1 MSRPTHATPG
11 GHAYLELQRRARVE
25 RVGTQEL
32 LVWYVHERFLYRLS
46 RSSHR
51 DHLILK
57 GGMLLVAFE
66 ARRATQDI
74 DLLGLRVS
82 NDEAAVS
89 AMVADIARIE
99 VPDGVEFAVD
109 QITTATIREDANY
122 GGVRV
127 TMPAMVDR
135 AKVLLRVDLSVGD
148 PVTPAP
154 IELDYPSLLDSSFTL
169 RGYPVATVLAE
180 KIVTLIER
188 GDANTRE
195 RDVADIVVL
204 ARRHRPSEDEL
215 VAALTATAAHR
226 DVELRPVAQ
235 AVIALGELRQRS
247 WEVFVER
254 AGLVGRVP
262 EQYQIALEEVA
273 ALVDPLLTS

>member
-1 MSRPTHATPG
+1 MNRPTHANPG

-46 RSSHR
+46 RSRYR
-51 DHLILK
+51 DRLILK

-74 DLLGLRVS
+74 DLLGRRLP

-89 AMVADIARIE
+89 GMVAEIARIE
-99 VPDGVEFAVD
+99 VLDGVEFAVD
-109 QITTATIREDANY
+109 QITTAAIRDDPSY

-135 AKVLLRVDLSVGD
+135 AKIQLRVDLSVGD

-154 IELDYPSLLDSSFTL
+154 IEIDYPSLLDSSFTL
-169 RGYPVATVLAE
+169 RGYPIATVLAE

-188 GDANTRE
+188 GDTNTRE
-195 RDVADIVVL
+195 RDVADILVL
-204 ARRHRPSEDEL
+204 ARRHCPSDDEL
-215 VAALTATAAHR
+215 LAAITATAAHR
-226 DVELRPVAQ
+226 KAELRPVAD
-235 AVIALGELRQRS
+235 AARSLGELRQRS
-247 WEVFVER
+247 WEVFLER